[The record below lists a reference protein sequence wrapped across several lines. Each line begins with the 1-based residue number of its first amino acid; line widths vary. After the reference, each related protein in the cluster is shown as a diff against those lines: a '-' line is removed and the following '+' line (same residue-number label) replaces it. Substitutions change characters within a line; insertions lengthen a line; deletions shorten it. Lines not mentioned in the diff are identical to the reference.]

1 VLRWLALCRR
11 DVSREGVGLEHGVVH
26 DATIGRGIG
35 SRRANGVGAVAPD
48 LLELSGGN
56 IRTVVGGDR
65 SPELLTAGFVDGA
78 EAVSVDDL
86 RLMGYLGVDAETVEW
101 LWRTTGS
108 EGARLGKKDL
118 VLRSAWGG
126 GDGVGANMR
135 TARVAHRR
143 AVARR
148 LRVGVLFRSHRVHRS
163 STRRA
168 A

>member
-1 VLRWLALCRR
+1 MLRWLALCRR

-86 RLMGYLGVDAETVEW
+86 RLP
-101 LWRTTGS
+101 RC
-108 EGARLGKKDL
+108 
-118 VLRSAWGG
+118 
-126 GDGVGANMR
+126 
-135 TARVAHRR
+135 
-143 AVARR
+143 
-148 LRVGVLFRSHRVHRS
+148 
-163 STRRA
+163 
-168 A
+168 